1 MNTYQQTLYAD
12 LMGLCQNSD
21 AFYYVDQTLNDQ
33 MFRIFSYRLASYTE
47 FQQRNAIE
55 CRGHSFR
62 IDAAGNAI
70 ELASL
75 PMQKFWNDGENPNTM
90 DLDYSKHNIDSI
102 MDKLDGSLI
111 STVKT
116 LSGMRLKSKTS
127 LNSVQAKDAWELLN
141 TEDYTALRQYCATM
155 ASLGYT
161 VNMEYCAPTNV
172 IVIIHNEPSLRV
184 LNVRRHSDGQYVSR
198 KDILK
203 MVPMQFVVQA
213 LDIPDDSEQFV
224 KSIADMTGIEGYII
238 VLKNGL
244 FVKHKTVQYV
254 NMHHIVSNLNSP
266 KRLYELI
273 VTETTDDVIPLI
285 KENTYLMNMLEVSTK
300 NIRHVMVNMM
310 NTVDTFYEQN
320 KALDRKS
327 FAILGLDQLSRHEFN
342 LAMMKYVGKSID
354 YKEFMVKNYDLFKS
368 YMSVSETV
376 VEE

>member
-12 LMGLCQNSD
+12 LMNLCQNSD
-21 AFYYVDQTLNDQ
+21 AFYYADQAWHDQ

-62 IDAAGNAI
+62 IDAAGNAL
-70 ELASL
+70 ELVSL

-127 LNSVQAKDAWELLN
+127 LNSVQAKDACELLN
-141 TEDYTALRQYCATM
+141 TEDYTALRQYCSNM
-155 ASLGYT
+155 SSLGYT

-172 IVIIHNEPSLRV
+172 IVIMHTEPSLRV

-203 MVPMQFVVQA
+203 MVPTQFVVQA
-213 LDIPDDSEQFV
+213 LDIPDDSVQFV

-368 YMSVSETV
+368 HMSVSESV